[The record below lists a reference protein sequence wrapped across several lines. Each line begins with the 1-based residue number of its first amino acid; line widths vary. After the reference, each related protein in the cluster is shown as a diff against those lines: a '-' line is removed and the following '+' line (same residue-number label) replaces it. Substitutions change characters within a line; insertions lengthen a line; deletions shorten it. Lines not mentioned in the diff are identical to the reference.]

1 MGKRILTALAV
12 ASVFLSASP
21 ASADY
26 REAIYVTTLYDDA
39 SHTEAVGSIYPTCGP
54 NHADYQLY
62 GTYTNFQGEPE
73 FVGYC
78 TANGPEYV

>member
-1 MGKRILTALAV
+1 MGKRILSALAV

-26 REAIYVTTLYDDA
+26 REPIYVTALYDDA
-39 SHTEAVGSIYPTCGP
+39 SHTNAVGSIYAQCGP
-54 NHADYQLY
+54 NYAVYQLQ